1 MIKNNKIS
9 NLIEEFNNIE
19 NRAQRLVFEQKLS
32 ALLLEL
38 NQKEKDFL
46 FENIYK
52 TVFENIKNIGSDLSE
67 NQIEQVERILSLK
80 GLSAV
85 A

>member
-1 MIKNNKIS
+1 MIKNNKITS
-9 NLIEEFNNIE
+9 LITEFRNIE
-19 NRAQRLVFEQKLS
+19 NRVQRIVFEQKLS

-38 NQKEKDFL
+38 SQAEKDFL

-52 TVFENIKNIGSDLSE
+52 TVFENIKNIGNDLNE

-80 GLSAV
+80 GLTAV